1 MLSLRCSTAE
11 RAVEHVMTESA
22 PKYEGINP
30 PAPHLP
36 TVDSQLSARAQW
48 SGGVLWAEHRALRS
62 QERPCMC
69 RILHCYQCPES
80 GAPTSGTGDF
90 QVEKSSSAL
99 SLLARP
105 PHPTR
110 L

>member
-48 SGGVLWAEHRALRS
+48 SGCGPSTEHSAAKSDPACAGFSTAISVRRAEPPRAAL
-62 QERPCMC
+62 E
-69 RILHCYQCPES
+69 
-80 GAPTSGTGDF
+80 TS
-90 QVEKSSSAL
+90 KS
-99 SLLARP
+99 RRVP
-105 PHPTR
+105 PHS
-110 L
+110 LC